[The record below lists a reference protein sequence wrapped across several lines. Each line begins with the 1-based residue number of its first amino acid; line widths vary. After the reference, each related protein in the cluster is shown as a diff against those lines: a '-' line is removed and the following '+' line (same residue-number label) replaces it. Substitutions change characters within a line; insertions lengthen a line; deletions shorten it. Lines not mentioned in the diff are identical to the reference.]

1 MLKKLFGFGKEKKEE
16 QSIEQNEETKSGV
29 SHEAAVTGSD
39 DNLLLNDGWAEAVP
53 NSGSNPAAKEPE
65 PGPVNVPE
73 DISTNDKTF
82 AEDRITEKNASDET
96 DFSERSIS
104 EHPVEFAEEAFA
116 IAEEGDPKEV
126 SDIENGTESKSEIG
140 FFAKLKQGLAKTSQ
154 NFSKRINDLFSGY
167 QKIDEEIYEELEEL
181 LILADLGFETA
192 IGVTEMLRERAAEK
206 KIEQVSELE
215 QELEDIIEEILV
227 SASEDM
233 DENEGIPQII
243 VVVGVNGVGKTT
255 SIGKLASQFKKEGKS
270 VMLAAGDTFRAAASD
285 QLSIWASRANVPIV
299 RSNEGAD
306 PSAVIF
312 DAIKSAQAKNIDVLI
327 CDTAGRLHN
336 KTNLMQELEKVFR
349 IVHREYPEA
358 KKEVFLVIDATT
370 GQNAVNQAKT
380 FSEVTPLTGIIL
392 TKLDGTAK
400 GGVVIGLSRELKVP
414 IRYVGVGEGIEDLQ
428 KFSAKDFAKALFSR
442 E

>member
-16 QSIEQNEETKSGV
+16 QSIGQNEETKSGV
-29 SHEAAVTGSD
+29 PHEAAVTGSD
-39 DNLLLNDGWAEAVP
+39 DNLLPSDGWAEAVP
-53 NSGSNPAAKEPE
+53 NSGSNPAANEPE

-82 AEDRITEKNASDET
+82 AEDMITEKNASDET
-96 DFSERSIS
+96 DFSERSAS

-126 SDIENGTESKSEIG
+126 SDIENETESKSEIG

-215 QELEDIIEEILV
+215 QELEGIIEEILV